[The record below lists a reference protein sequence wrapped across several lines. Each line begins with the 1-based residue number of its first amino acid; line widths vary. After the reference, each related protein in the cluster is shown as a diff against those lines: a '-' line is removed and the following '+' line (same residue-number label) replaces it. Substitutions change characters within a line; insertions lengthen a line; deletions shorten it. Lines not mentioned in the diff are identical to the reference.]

1 MKKYVVLFILLLFP
15 ILVNAETLASNA
27 KSSIMIEASTGK
39 VLFENNADEKRAPAS
54 MTKVMTLLIIME
66 NVESGK
72 IKLTDKVSISEQAS
86 SMGGSQVFLEAGSEM
101 SVEELLKAITI
112 ASGNDAAIAMSE
124 FIGGSVE
131 KFVELMN
138 KRAKELGMTN
148 TNYVNPHGLDDEN
161 HYTSARDMAI
171 VAKELVKYEKI
182 LEYTSTYEEY
192 LKKPD
197 GTSTWMVNTNKL
209 IRYFSGLDGLK
220 TGYTKVAGYCL
231 TATAKRG
238 DMRLISVVMG
248 EESSEVRN
256 KETVELLNYGFSN
269 YKKKI
274 ILEDNSDLGKV
285 EIKKGKKELISI
297 GITNE
302 LADIISNQEESKYRY
317 EIEVNDIYAP
327 IKKND
332 KVGNVILYKDN
343 KGIGTYPLVAKE
355 SVKKAN
361 IIDYYKRN
369 FKYIISGQI
378 KA

>member
-27 KSSIMIEASTGK
+27 KSSIMIEASAGK

-72 IKLTDKVSISEQAS
+72 IKLTDKVPISEQAS

-112 ASGNDAAIAMSE
+112 ASGNDAAVAMSE
-124 FIGGSVE
+124 YIGGSVE

-171 VAKELVKYEKI
+171 VAKELIKYEKI

-297 GITNE
+297 GITDE

-317 EIEVNDIYAP
+317 EIKLDDIYAP

-332 KVGNVILYKDN
+332 KVGKVILYKDN
-343 KGIGTYPLVAKE
+343 KDIGTYPLVAKE

-369 FKYIISGQI
+369 FKTIISGQI
-378 KA
+378 

>member
-343 KGIGTYPLVAKE
+343 KDIGTYPLVAKE

-369 FKYIISGQI
+369 FKNMISGQI
-378 KA
+378 